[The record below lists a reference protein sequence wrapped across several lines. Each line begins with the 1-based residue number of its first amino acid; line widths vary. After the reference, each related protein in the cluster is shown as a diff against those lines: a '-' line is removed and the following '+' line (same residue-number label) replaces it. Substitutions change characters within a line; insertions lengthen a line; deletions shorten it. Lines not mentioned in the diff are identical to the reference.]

1 MPSGPGVTLEA
12 PARKWLGRRIG
23 AANRPVLRDCIL
35 LPTDFMC
42 RIIFGSEIRPEP
54 KMATYGDFWCKARI
68 PHKLMIAQ
76 ETAEHKGRAC
86 TRRWCYPL
94 RTSGKRG
101 IKERP
106 RPKRPEAGD
115 FAEAI
120 IACLLRR
127 RGPWG
132 SSQMHISSSA
142 ETLPRKSVD
151 DLGRLRSTGG
161 WGPLNIPQ
169 CQQMA

>member
-1 MPSGPGVTLEA
+1 
-12 PARKWLGRRIG
+12 
-23 AANRPVLRDCIL
+23 
-35 LPTDFMC
+35 MC

-101 IKERP
+101 D
-106 RPKRPEAGD
+106 KRVPPAQASRGRG
-115 FAEAI
+115 
-120 IACLLRR
+120 LRR
-127 RGPWG
+127 SDYSPPLETAG
-132 SSQMHISSSA
+132 SLELIA
-142 ETLPRKSVD
+142 NAYL
-151 DLGRLRSTGG
+151 
-161 WGPLNIPQ
+161 
-169 CQQMA
+169 